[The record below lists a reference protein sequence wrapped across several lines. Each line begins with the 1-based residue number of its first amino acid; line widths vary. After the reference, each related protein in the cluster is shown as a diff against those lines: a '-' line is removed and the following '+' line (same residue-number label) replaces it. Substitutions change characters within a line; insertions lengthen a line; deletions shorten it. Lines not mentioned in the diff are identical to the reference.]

1 MGIMPEKVAIEEIM
15 QARLTRA
22 ESMDAHEKRETRW
35 ARKKAG
41 TAKAR

>member
-1 MGIMPEKVAIEEIM
+1 MGISSDKVAIKEIM
-15 QARLTRA
+15 QARLPRA